1 MRVSRATVLA
11 LGVTVSAGASDAQ
24 PWTVSTT
31 FAAAAAWAGIAPE
44 LLEAVTWIESRGWPW
59 ALNIEGVGFYPRSHP
74 EAVTLLRAAHGRAD
88 IGLAQIH
95 YPLWGPV
102 FELRPEDLLDPW
114 INLHVAAWIL
124 RYAMDREPGSWG
136 GVGRY
141 HSATPWRKWQYAR
154 EVAAVVRVLR
164 PPPLPPAP

>member
-1 MRVSRATVLA
+1 MA
-11 LGVTVSAGASDAQ
+11 LGVALPAGATDAQ

-31 FAAAAAWAGIAPE
+31 LVAAAAWAGIAPE
-44 LLEAVTWIESRGWPW
+44 LLGAIAWVESRGMPW
-59 ALNIEGVGFYPRSHP
+59 ALNIQGVGFHPRTHA
-74 EAVTLLRAAHGRAD
+74 EAVMLLRAVRGRAD

-102 FELRPEDLLDPW
+102 FGFRPEDLLDPW
-114 INLHVAAWIL
+114 TNLHVAARIL
-124 RYAMDREPGSWG
+124 RYALDREPGSWG

-154 EVAAVVRVLR
+154 EVAAVARALKPPALPR
-164 PPPLPPAP
+164 PP